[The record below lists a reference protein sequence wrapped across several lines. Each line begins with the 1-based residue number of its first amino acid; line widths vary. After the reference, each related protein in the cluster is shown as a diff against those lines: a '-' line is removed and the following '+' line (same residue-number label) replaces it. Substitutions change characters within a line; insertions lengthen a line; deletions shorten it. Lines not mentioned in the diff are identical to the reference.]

1 MNRLRLQEK
10 LQKKKRETSVLEKLD
25 GQRAKLQEEGGATPA
40 NLLTYMEALDKYSNR
55 PAFRPLLEQS
65 ALHSV
70 LLDSLDDFTKF
81 QQKFVQTTNKKKKNK
96 KKKKK
101 KSSTASNQDTNNSST
116 LSFTASP
123 SSISSS
129 QSLPSTQAI
138 AASNLLHK
146 DAQDEKKESKTQ
158 DNNDDDDNE
167 NDNENENEQV

>member
-40 NLLTYMEALDKYSNR
+40 NFLTYMEALDKYSNR

-81 QQKFVQTTNKKKKNK
+81 QQKFVQTTNKKKEKQEK
-96 KKKKK
+96 EEKEIFHCFQPRHQQFFYSFFYCISFLYLFLSIASFY
-101 KSSTASNQDTNNSST
+101 SSNSSIE
-116 LSFTASP
+116 SP
-123 SSISSS
+123 S
-129 QSLPSTQAI
+129 
-138 AASNLLHK
+138 
-146 DAQDEKKESKTQ
+146 
-158 DNNDDDDNE
+158 
-167 NDNENENEQV
+167 